1 MMSENAATAAA
12 LQPQRANPW
21 MFRYA
26 VGLVVCLIVLIVLG
40 AAVTSEIQPIPGG
53 IAPPA
58 PTSGT
63 IEPFLEHVHMIAA
76 ITVTA
81 LIFGFAVWHQM
92 RAHSECVVRVRAT
105 DRSARLNLLGWAAV
119 LVAIA
124 ECLWGI
130 EGSHS
135 PAGGF
140 FHALGAQVLLS
151 MVVVLAVGVLPHPEL
166 QDLVQDTCR
175 IPLRTLAV
183 VTPSLTLLQVLLGAA
198 YRHGI
203 LGVMLHILNALI
215 VAIAVLVA
223 CMLTTRQFPDHGGLR
238 RAAVAFAVITGIQLA
253 LGFATFTLLLIG
265 LENLTPLLVL
275 SVAHVTT
282 GALTLAASFLFAAQ
296 IWRYVQRLAEV
307 ATVPV
312 AEGA

>member
-1 MMSENAATAAA
+1 MMSEVTATAAA
-12 LQPQRANPW
+12 LQPKRANPW

-26 VGLVVCLIVLIVLG
+26 VGLAVCLIVLIVLG

-53 IAPPA
+53 SAPLA

-63 IEPFLEHVHMIAA
+63 IESFLEHVHMIAA
-76 ITVTA
+76 IVVTA
-81 LIFGFAVWHQM
+81 LIFGFAAWHQTTNK
-92 RAHSECVVRVRAT
+92 SP
-105 DRSARLNLLGWAAV
+105 RLNLLGWAAV
-119 LVAIA
+119 VVAIA
-124 ECLWGI
+124 EGLLGI
-130 EGSHS
+130 GGSHS
-135 PAGGF
+135 AAGGF
-140 FHALGAQVLLS
+140 FHALSAHVLLS
-151 MVVVLAVGVLPHPEL
+151 MVVVLAVGALPHPEL

-223 CMLTTRQFPDHGGLR
+223 CMLTTRQFPDHAALR
-238 RAAVAFAVITGIQLA
+238 RAAVAFAVLTGVQLA

-296 IWRYVQRLAEV
+296 IWRYVQRPAEV
-307 ATVPV
+307 TTMPA

>member
-1 MMSENAATAAA
+1 MMSEVTATAAA
-12 LQPQRANPW
+12 LQPKRTNPW

-26 VGLVVCLIVLIVLG
+26 VGVAVCLIVLIALG
-40 AAVTSEIQPIPGG
+40 AAVTNQIQPIPGG
-53 IAPPA
+53 SPPPA
-58 PTSGT
+58 PTTGP
-63 IEPFLEHVHMIAA
+63 IESLLEQVHMIAA
-76 ITVTA
+76 ILVTV
-81 LIFGFAVWHQM
+81 LIFGFAAWHQT
-92 RAHSECVVRVRAT
+92 T
-105 DRSARLNLLGWAAV
+105 DKSPRLNLLGWAAV
-119 LVAIA
+119 IVALA

-140 FHALGAQVLLS
+140 FHALGAQALLS
-151 MVVVLAVGVLPHPEL
+151 MVVVLAVGVLPQPEL
-166 QDLVQDTCR
+166 RDIVPDTCR
-175 IPLRTLAV
+175 PPLRTLAV

-203 LGVMLHILNALI
+203 LGVMSHILNALI

-223 CMLTTRQFPDHGGLR
+223 CMLCTRQFPDHGGLR
-238 RAAVAFAVITGIQLA
+238 RAAVAFAVVTGIQLA
-253 LGFATFTLLLIG
+253 LGFATFTILLVG

-296 IWRYVQRLAEV
+296 IRRYVQRLAEV
-307 ATVPV
+307 TTVPA